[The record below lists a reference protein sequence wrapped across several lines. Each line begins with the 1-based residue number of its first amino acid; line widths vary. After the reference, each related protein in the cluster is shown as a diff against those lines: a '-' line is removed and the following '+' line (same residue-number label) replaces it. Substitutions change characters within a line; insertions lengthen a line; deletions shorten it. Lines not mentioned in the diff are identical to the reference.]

1 MSTGLVA
8 AVLLTGWLGF
18 AEAGAGDATGAAADA
33 DALVK
38 QGIDLRR
45 AGKDDE
51 ALKAFKRAQSL
62 RPTPRGRAQA
72 GFAEQAL
79 GQWVAAE
86 ADVAGALAVSDDPWI
101 ARNRQTLEDALKV
114 VRRHIGQLVILG
126 SPEGARVTV
135 DDREVGTLPL
145 AEPLHVATGE
155 VLVKVE
161 APGHESIARKVTVS
175 AGLARET
182 INLPASA
189 GDNRPVAS
197 LGARDTAAAGG
208 DGAAGG
214 SLITVK
220 RDEAGGAG
228 GESAASE
235 RPFYARAWF
244 WVAVG
249 VVAAGAG
256 ATALV
261 LGSRSPSY
269 PSATMGTF
277 RAN

>member
-1 MSTGLVA
+1 MSAGLVA
-8 AVLLTGWLGF
+8 ALLVSGWLGF
-18 AEAGAGDATGAAADA
+18 AEAGGGDAADA

-38 QGIDLRR
+38 QGIELRR
-45 AGKDDE
+45 SGKDEE
-51 ALKAFKRAQSL
+51 ALKAFKRAQAL

-72 GFAEQAL
+72 GLAEQAL

-86 ADVAGALAVSDDPWI
+86 EDVAGALAVSDDPWI
-101 ARNRQTLEDALKV
+101 ARNRSTLEDALKV
-114 VRRHIGQLVILG
+114 VRRHIGELVILG
-126 SPEGARVTV
+126 SPQGARVTV

-182 INLPASA
+182 INLPASV
-189 GDNRPVAS
+189 RPAAAS
-197 LGARDTAAAGG
+197 LDAHDTAAAAGG

-220 RDEAGGAG
+220 RDEASGAG
-228 GESAASE
+228 GEGAASE
-235 RPFYARAWF
+235 RPFYARVWF

-269 PSATMGTF
+269 PSPTMGTF